1 MVWDMGSA
9 QSTDVIVKNFV
20 IRVAVVGGCFV
31 VSTFLQV
38 KNVDGNYQLDLPA
51 DCKYMQA
58 RFRGDVASGHG
69 WHVTH
74 FFQPGAVS
82 PTR

>member
-1 MVWDMGSA
+1 MSFCSCYLFSDGMDMGSA

-38 KNVDGNYQLDLPA
+38 KNVDGNY
-51 DCKYMQA
+51 
-58 RFRGDVASGHG
+58 
-69 WHVTH
+69 T
-74 FFQPGAVS
+74 
-82 PTR
+82 T

>member
-1 MVWDMGSA
+1 MLMEA
-9 QSTDVIVKNFV
+9 IQI
-20 IRVAVVGGCFV
+20 
-31 VSTFLQV
+31 
-38 KNVDGNYQLDLPA
+38 DLPV